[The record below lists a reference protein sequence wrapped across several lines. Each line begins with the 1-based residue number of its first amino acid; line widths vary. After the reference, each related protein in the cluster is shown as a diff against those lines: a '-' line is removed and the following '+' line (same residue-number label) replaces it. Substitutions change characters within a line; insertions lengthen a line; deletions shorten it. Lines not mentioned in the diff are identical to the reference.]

1 MTVSLISLIVMM
13 GATMVTPS
21 LTLYAKEGFSDN
33 GFIIGAIVAGYAIGR
48 VITDIP
54 SGFLTDR
61 IGISKTMKIGLGIQI
76 VSSIFAGIAPNYWI
90 LFLMRVTEGIGSS
103 IYVNAAVTY
112 VLLSNQSSRRG
123 TVMGIYQSIMM
134 TGITIGPMF
143 GAFIASTYGLNA
155 SYFAYAAV
163 LVVAMIIVFFI
174 QHKGKFHLITNGA
187 DNKYNLD
194 SESFGIIRNI
204 SIYINSASLATF
216 GFAFLRS
223 GIYTMAIPLFAY
235 ENLHLSVVSVG
246 FIFTLAS
253 VANLLAS
260 FFSGK
265 LTDRYGMKWPLII
278 SILVASF
285 IIIIIP
291 FTTLMIQMLILVII
305 LGITSGFFGQSV
317 AWAAEKVEEKVK
329 KSINSNN
336 KNSNYLHTSSFVTK
350 GIGFN
355 RMIGDAGLILGPLI
369 VGYIIMIMKN
379 QNFVWVVSFV
389 TVSVVLMSICSLLTK
404 ANNSRNMIFTK
415 V

>member
-1 MTVSLISLIVMM
+1 
-13 GATMVTPS
+13 
-21 LTLYAKEGFSDN
+21 
-33 GFIIGAIVAGYAIGR
+33 
-48 VITDIP
+48 
-54 SGFLTDR
+54 
-61 IGISKTMKIGLGIQI
+61 
-76 VSSIFAGIAPNYWI
+76 
-90 LFLMRVTEGIGSS
+90 
-103 IYVNAAVTY
+103 
-112 VLLSNQSSRRG
+112 
-123 TVMGIYQSIMM
+123 
-134 TGITIGPMF
+134 
-143 GAFIASTYGLNA
+143 
-155 SYFAYAAV
+155 
-163 LVVAMIIVFFI
+163 
-174 QHKGKFHLITNGA
+174 
-187 DNKYNLD
+187 
-194 SESFGIIRNI
+194 
-204 SIYINSASLATF
+204 
-216 GFAFLRS
+216 
-223 GIYTMAIPLFAY
+223 MAIPLFAY

-285 IIIIIP
+285 TIIIIP

-355 RMIGDAGLILGPLI
+355 RMIGDTGLILGPLI
-369 VGYIIMIMKN
+369 VGYIIMFMKN

>member
-1 MTVSLISLIVMM
+1 MM

-61 IGISKTMKIGLGIQI
+61 IGISKTMKIGLLIQI
-76 VSSIFAGIAPNYWI
+76 LSSILAGIAPNYWI

-143 GAFIASTYGLNA
+143 GAFIANTYGLNA

-163 LVVAMIIVFFI
+163 LVVAMIIVFLI
-174 QHKGKFHLITNGA
+174 QHKGKLHLITNDI
-187 DNKYNLD
+187 DNNYNLD

-235 ENLHLSVVSVG
+235 ENLHLSVISVG
-246 FIFTLAS
+246 FIFTSAS
-253 VANLLAS
+253 IANLLAS

-291 FTTLMIQMLILVII
+291 FTDSMIQILILVII

-329 KSINSNN
+329 RSINHTN
-336 KNSNYLHTSSFVTK
+336 NSNHLHTSSFVTK

-369 VGYIIMIMKN
+369 VGYIIVIMKN

-389 TVSVVLMSICSLLTK
+389 TVSVVLMFICSLLTK

>member
-1 MTVSLISLIVMM
+1 MAVSLISLIVMM

-285 IIIIIP
+285 TIIIIP

-355 RMIGDAGLILGPLI
+355 RMIGDTGLILGPLI
-369 VGYIIMIMKN
+369 VGYIIMFMKN

>member
-1 MTVSLISLIVMM
+1 MAVSLISLIVMM

-285 IIIIIP
+285 TIIIIP

-329 KSINSNN
+329 RSISYT
-336 KNSNYLHTSSFVTK
+336 KNSNHLYTNSFVTK
-350 GIGFN
+350 RIGFN

-369 VGYIIMIMKN
+369 VGYIIVIMKN

>member
-1 MTVSLISLIVMM
+1 MAVSLVSLIVMM

-174 QHKGKFHLITNGA
+174 QYKGKFHLITNGA

-194 SESFGIIRNI
+194 SEYFGIIRNI

-329 KSINSNN
+329 NPSTVIIRI
-336 KNSNYLHTSSFVTK
+336 VTT
-350 GIGFN
+350 
-355 RMIGDAGLILGPLI
+355 
-369 VGYIIMIMKN
+369 YI
-379 QNFVWVVSFV
+379 QVH
-389 TVSVVLMSICSLLTK
+389 LLQK
-404 ANNSRNMIFTK
+404 E
-415 V
+415 